1 MGLTAPAHGPTG
13 SVTPPLST
21 SDLAVYLG
29 PNVTVDD
36 RMQQPLTAAIHKVE
50 RLCGPIIGGQQTWQ
64 LVQSSGANR
73 TIYPMWNMR
82 QIDVPVP
89 PSSLQSIDTLVD
101 PYGLDVTDSLTV
113 ADVDWLGS
121 VIVCP
126 YQRRGDWGLTATWGR
141 DAGEAEI
148 LKEASLIIA
157 KALWERRRG
166 QSARPQAYGADAT
179 PSSLPFAVPR
189 DAHLLMQDLYL
200 VVAG

>member
-13 SVTPPLST
+13 SVTPPLTT
-21 SDLAVYLG
+21 SDLAGYLG
-29 PNVTVDD
+29 PNVTADTK
-36 RMQQPLTAAIHKVE
+36 MQQPLTAAIHKVE
-50 RLCGPIIGGQQTWQ
+50 RLCGPIVGGQQTWQ
-64 LVQSSGANR
+64 LTQSSGANR

-89 PSSLQSIDTLVD
+89 PSSLQSIDALVD
-101 PYGLDVTDSLTV
+101 PYALDVTASLTV
-113 ADVDWLGS
+113 ADVDWLGC

-126 YQRRGDWGLTATWGR
+126 YQRRGDWILTATWGR

-148 LKEASLIIA
+148 LKEAALIIA